1 MTAELRM
8 RRAATGAAVLLL
20 HILVLLALLAAFQP
34 RLLQQALGSREITVS
49 LPVTPPRTQTPI
61 PEQPAIAPPTFIRPE
76 EVPHAITPPSIEA
89 APQPAPQPQ
98 EQQGD
103 IRALGR
109 YLYNCS
115 GAYYERLSPKE
126 KAHCLENKWNGQ
138 EGPSLT
144 LGPAKPSPYDA
155 VIAKRNAPFVPMEK
169 PCDVDKPTANLGLP
183 CINSSND
190 HQPLVQFQR

>member
-1 MTAELRM
+1 MPAELRM

-34 RLLQQALGSREITVS
+34 HLLQQALGTREITIA
-49 LPVTPPRTQTPI
+49 LPVTPQQQTRRP
-61 PEQPAIAPPTFIRPE
+61 QPPSDLVPPTFLRPE
-76 EVPHAITPPSIEA
+76 DVPHTITLPSLEA
-89 APQPAPQPQ
+89 APPAQPEPQ
-98 EQQGD
+98 QQGD

-115 GAYYERLSPKE
+115 GAYYDRLSPKE

-138 EGPSLT
+138 EGPALT

-155 VIAKRNAPFVPMEK
+155 VIAKRKAPAVPIEH
-169 PCDVDKPTANLGLP
+169 PCPVDKPTSNLGLP
-183 CINSSND
+183 CFFDNG
-190 HQPLVQFQR
+190 HPPLVQFQR

>member
-8 RRAATGAAVLLL
+8 RRAATGAAVLFL
-20 HILVLLALLAAFQP
+20 HILVLLALLAAFKPQ
-34 RLLQQALGSREITVS
+34 LLQQALGTHEITIT
-49 LPVTPPRTQTPI
+49 LPVMPQRTRTLETPSDIVPPI
-61 PEQPAIAPPTFIRPE
+61 FIRPE
-76 EVPHAITPPSIEA
+76 EVPHAITPPSLEA
-89 APQPAPQPQ
+89 PPVQREP

-126 KAHCLENKWNGQ
+126 KAHCIENKWNGQ
-138 EGPSLT
+138 QGPALT

-155 VIAKRNAPFVPMEK
+155 VIAKRNAPFVPIEK

-183 CINSSND
+183 CTNFNSD
-190 HQPLVQFQR
+190 HKPLVQFQR

>member
-1 MTAELRM
+1 MPAELRM

-34 RLLQQALGSREITVS
+34 HLLQQALGTREITIT
-49 LPVTPPRTQTPI
+49 LPVTPRQQTRP
-61 PEQPAIAPPTFIRPE
+61 QPPSDLVPPTFIRPE
-76 EVPHAITPPSIEA
+76 ELPHAITLPSLQAVPPV
-89 APQPAPQPQ
+89 QPER

-115 GAYYERLSPKE
+115 GAYYDRLSPKE

-138 EGPSLT
+138 EGPALT

-155 VIAKRNAPFVPMEK
+155 VIAKRNAPAVPIEH
-169 PCDVDKPTANLGLP
+169 PCPVDKPTSNLGLP
-183 CINSSND
+183 CFFDNG
-190 HQPLVQFQR
+190 HPPLVQFQR